1 MWCNTLL
8 QCVVRWIASGADD
21 EQYRKKNGLTRGVL
35 ELVWYVLPG
44 PDPPPSMVA
53 SPTYR
58 GPGPL
63 PKMRAGRAPTI
74 GHFEGEHLVQVIQT
88 KGGLRLPKA
97 LVMTLSW
104 APR

>member
-8 QCVVRWIASGADD
+8 QCVVWWIALGDD
-21 EQYRKKNGLTRGVL
+21 DDQYRGKNGLARRVL
-35 ELVWYVLPG
+35 ELVRYVLLG
-44 PDPPPSMVA
+44 LDPPPSMVA

-74 GHFEGEHLVQVIQT
+74 GHFEGEHMVH
-88 KGGLRLPKA
+88 
-97 LVMTLSW
+97 LS
-104 APR
+104 